1 MATAK
6 KPIKKPS
13 TAKAK
18 TKVRSLS
25 TPRKASVANQTPQYG
40 TKVRLG
46 VVVLLLL
53 SIAFL
58 LMVLTN
64 YT

>member
-1 MATAK
+1 MAITK
-6 KPIKKPS
+6 KSVRKPS
-13 TAKAK
+13 QKAK
-18 TKVRSLS
+18 TTVRS
-25 TPRKASVANQTPQYG
+25 ASVSHVAAASASASQYG

-46 VVVLLLL
+46 AVVLLLL

-58 LMVLTN
+58 LMVLTK